1 MYIVYNTKLV
11 ASNLMLL
18 LSLHVQTM
26 QTSFVENGCDA
37 CTGNVV
43 DGAGGGPGAAG
54 GASNYTAINTNN
66 LTCPT
71 TGSNNSTEAILSNR
85 RCSGINNKRNNKQ

>member
-1 MYIVYNTKLV
+1 
-11 ASNLMLL
+11 
-18 LSLHVQTM
+18 M

-43 DGAGGGPGAAG
+43 DGAGVGAG
-54 GASNYTAINTNN
+54 GAGDYAAINTNN

-71 TGSNNSTEAILSNR
+71 GSNSAEAILSNR
-85 RCSGINNKRNNKQ
+85 RCSGINNKRNNK